1 MLIEGSKL
9 LNYPILSLHTA
20 SKIAE
25 VKALIIDPNFLKI
38 VAFEINAASSKQRLF
53 LETTSVREFSKM
65 GMIVDSDEEFIEQ
78 GDVIKLKEMIE
89 LGFTLENM
97 KVLSKKKTMLGRV
110 EDFIVTTDDFR
121 VMQLIIK
128 RPIYKSLIDPELVI
142 GRSEIHEINDTEI
155 IVKSEESTIMKKS
168 GALDFVPNFV
178 NPFKDGKYIA
188 SENNNSSTKQKLP
201 PLETGIGQVLT

>member
-20 SKIAE
+20 SNIAE
-25 VKALIIDPNFLKI
+25 VKALIIDPNFLKV
-38 VAFEINAASSKQRLF
+38 VAFEINVASSKQGLF
-53 LETTSVREFSKM
+53 LETASVREFSKM
-65 GMIVDSDEEFIEQ
+65 GMIVDSAEEFVEQ

-110 EDFIVTTDDFR
+110 EDFMVTTDDFR

-188 SENNNSSTKQKLP
+188 SENNNSSTK
-201 PLETGIGQVLT
+201 

>member
-142 GRSEIHEINDTEI
+142 DRSEIHEINDTEI

-188 SENNNSSTKQKLP
+188 SENNNSSTK
-201 PLETGIGQVLT
+201 

>member
-25 VKALIIDPNFLKI
+25 VKALIIDPNFLKV
-38 VAFEINAASSKQRLF
+38 VAFEINVASSKQCLF
-53 LETTSVREFSKM
+53 LETASVREFSKM
-65 GMIVDSDEEFIEQ
+65 GMIVDSDEEFVEQ

-110 EDFIVTTDDFR
+110 EDFMVTTDDFR

-142 GRSEIHEINDTEI
+142 GRSEIYEINDTEI

-178 NPFKDGKYIA
+178 KPFKDGKYIA
-188 SENNNSSTKQKLP
+188 SENNNSSTK
-201 PLETGIGQVLT
+201 

>member
-128 RPIYKSLIDPELVI
+128 RPIYKSLI

-188 SENNNSSTKQKLP
+188 SENNNSSTK
-201 PLETGIGQVLT
+201 

>member
-9 LNYPILSLHTA
+9 LNCPILSLHTA

-25 VKALIIDPNFLKI
+25 VKALIIDPNFLKV
-38 VAFEINAASSKQRLF
+38 VAFEINVASSKQCLF
-53 LETTSVREFSKM
+53 LETASVREFSKM
-65 GMIVDSDEEFIEQ
+65 GMIVDSDEEFVEAD
-78 GDVIKLKEMIE
+78 DVIKLKEMIE

-178 NPFKDGKYIA
+178 NPFKDGKYIT
-188 SENNNSSTKQKLP
+188 SENNNSSTK
-201 PLETGIGQVLT
+201 